1 MNPDEITAYLCT
13 ILPRFGSEPDRS
25 VIKGNFLVLKLVHLI
40 RSGPVDLNRRYF
52 RLMDQLFL
60 KIISHKN

>member
-1 MNPDEITAYLCT
+1 MIKFLTT
-13 ILPRFGSEPDRS
+13 RLPRFGYEPGRS
-25 VIKGNFLVLKLVHLI
+25 VIKVNFLVLKLVHLI
-40 RSGPVDLNRRYF
+40 KSGPVDLNGRYF

>member
-1 MNPDEITAYLCT
+1 MYNHTASLWLQT
-13 ILPRFGSEPDRS
+13 ES

-40 RSGPVDLNRRYF
+40 RSGTVDLNRRYF